1 MINIERVI
9 AVFREMTDF
18 GIADSAIFKKR
29 ASMVHRGYN
38 WVAQAL
44 YQ

>member
-1 MINIERVI
+1 MINIERFRT
-9 AVFREMTDF
+9 VFREMTDF
-18 GIADSAIFKKR
+18 GIADSGILKKIMYMV
-29 ASMVHRGYN
+29 ASGYN